1 MEINRNNNNS
11 NNNAVK
17 NNSKLGK
24 ACVCPGE
31 IKFVA

>member
-1 MEINRNNNNS
+1 MEINRNNNS

-17 NNSKLGK
+17 NSGKLGK
-24 ACVCPGE
+24 ACVFPGE